1 MRAPLMR
8 GRIALLLFVGRL
20 SPIALHRAVMA
31 TTKISSPG
39 RNPCE

>member
-1 MRAPLMR
+1 MRVPLLR
-8 GRIALLLFVGRL
+8 GGIALLLFVGRL

-31 TTKISSPG
+31 TTKTFSPG